1 MTYFDRASVRPLEL
15 DPEILARSFNR
26 EPFGF
31 RHNLSGLDI
40 FQPGSLESLAEKYSG
55 HASDYSLASG
65 ATAPGQRFRSVQPVT
80 FGITDAFAQLKR
92 TPVRILLKR
101 LENYDPRFRE
111 LRDSIVETVVGQLG
125 GLKNDKIVRLFSSVF
140 ISSAKTLTPF
150 HFDPSMTFFFQISG
164 DKRYH
169 VFPPAALHEPE
180 VEQFYCRQAIDIAQV
195 DLARRDPMQEHV
207 YDLAAGKGF
216 HQPQNAPH
224 WVETREE
231 LSVSYTISF
240 DTVETRRLGRTR
252 GFNHY
257 LRSLGMK
264 PAAPGMHPRLD
275 AFKASALGP
284 FIPLRKLVRDVRS
297 TVRSAVSAR

>member
-1 MTYFDRASVRPLEL
+1 MTTFDRGNALEL
-15 DPEILARSFNR
+15 DPEVLSHSFNR
-26 EPFGF
+26 VPFGF
-31 RHNLSGLDI
+31 RHDLSALDI
-40 FQPGSLESLAEKYSG
+40 FQLDSLQSLAGKYRDHPG
-55 HASDYSLASG
+55 DYSVAAG
-65 ATAPGQRFRSVQPVT
+65 AAAPGQLFRSVEPVT
-80 FGITDAFAQLKR
+80 FGVTDAFAHLRQR
-92 TPVRILLKR
+92 PVRILLKR
-101 LENYDPRFRE
+101 MENYDPRFRQ
-111 LRDSIVETVVGQLG
+111 LRDGIVETVVGRLG
-125 GLKNDKIVRLFSSVF
+125 GLRNDKIVRLFSSIF

-150 HFDPSMTFFFQISG
+150 HFDPSISFFFQISG

-195 DLARRDPMQEHV
+195 DLARRDPGQEHV

-231 LSVSYTISF
+231 LSVSYSISF

-257 LRSLGMK
+257 LRSLGMR
-264 PAAPGMHPRLD
+264 PAAPGRHPRLD
-275 AFKASALGP
+275 AFKAGALGP

-297 TVRSAVSAR
+297 TVKSASAR